1 MKQRLYV
8 LKNIKGY
15 IYHVRWAV
23 IGLIVLNLISIPIS
37 LISPKIFQILVD
49 EVMYKRDSQKFWI
62 VVVGMLGAFL
72 IRTIIDGLSLKM
84 NNCIHNSFVFRL
96 RKDVFAKYRGSPF
109 SFIEKKDVGEL
120 KMRMIDDVDALGDFV
135 GEQVVNYLYG
145 ILLLTFT
152 VITSI
157 AISWRMTV
165 LCILVLPIVFIVD
178 TLIGN
183 GTKQINMEIRSVN
196 SRYYTST
203 HNSLQFWREIK
214 VQNSEE
220 VFIKRFRG
228 FQEILAT
235 LGLKSIRFWA
245 YKEVFNDFKSNY
257 LTKVLVYMIGA
268 FFVAKQ
274 EISVGTLIMFSE
286 YFSML
291 FSSMESVN
299 AKRIALKTNS
309 PYYERVFETFS
320 FPEESKGLVSMKK
333 LNDCIRFDDVCF
345 SYVNGQSVLKHVD
358 LQINKGDYIAIVGKT
373 GCGKT
378 TLAKLLLGLYE
389 KETGTIFFDDEDIT
403 NISTENMSDLIGV
416 VMQDNY
422 LFNMSIR
429 ENLLIANEDATEKDM
444 IDACR
449 MANIYD
455 FITEQPNGFE
465 TVIGERG
472 VKLSGGQKQRLSI
485 AAALLRHPQI
495 IVFDEATSALDK
507 QSEDIINDSI
517 NKIFENL
524 TVIVIA
530 HKPATVLRAKK
541 IIVMKDG
548 RIAAQGTHDELKNNN
563 KYYMNLV
570 EGMSNEER
578 KQIYS

>member
-96 RKDVFAKYRGSPF
+96 RKDIFSKYKESPF
-109 SFIEKKDVGEL
+109 SFIEKKDIGEL

-152 VITSI
+152 IITSI
-157 AISWRMTV
+157 VISWRMTV

-196 SRYYTST
+196 SRYYAST

-228 FQEILAT
+228 FQQILAT
-235 LGLKSIRFWA
+235 LGLKSICFWA

-291 FSSMESVN
+291 FSSMESIN

-449 MANIYD
+449 MVNIYD

-517 NKIFENL
+517 NKISENL

-541 IIVMKDG
+541 IIVMEDG

>member
-1 MKQRLYV
+1 
-8 LKNIKGY
+8 
-15 IYHVRWAV
+15 
-23 IGLIVLNLISIPIS
+23 
-37 LISPKIFQILVD
+37 
-49 EVMYKRDSQKFWI
+49 
-62 VVVGMLGAFL
+62 
-72 IRTIIDGLSLKM
+72 
-84 NNCIHNSFVFRL
+84 
-96 RKDVFAKYRGSPF
+96 
-109 SFIEKKDVGEL
+109 
-120 KMRMIDDVDALGDFV
+120 
-135 GEQVVNYLYG
+135 
-145 ILLLTFT
+145 
-152 VITSI
+152 
-157 AISWRMTV
+157 
-165 LCILVLPIVFIVD
+165 
-178 TLIGN
+178 
-183 GTKQINMEIRSVN
+183 
-196 SRYYTST
+196 
-203 HNSLQFWREIK
+203 
-214 VQNSEE
+214 
-220 VFIKRFRG
+220 
-228 FQEILAT
+228 
-235 LGLKSIRFWA
+235 
-245 YKEVFNDFKSNY
+245 
-257 LTKVLVYMIGA
+257 
-268 FFVAKQ
+268 
-274 EISVGTLIMFSE
+274 
-286 YFSML
+286 ML
-291 FSSMESVN
+291 FSSMESIN

-320 FPEESKGLVSMKK
+320 FPEESKGLVSIKK
-333 LNDCIRFDDVCF
+333 LNDSIRFDDVCF

-358 LQINKGDYIAIVGKT
+358 LQIDKGDYIAIVGKT

-495 IVFDEATSALDK
+495 IVFDEATSALDN

-517 NKIFENL
+517 NKISENL

-541 IIVMKDG
+541 IIVMEDG

-570 EGMSNEER
+570 EGMSNE
-578 KQIYS
+578 

>member
-15 IYHVRWAV
+15 IYHVRWLV

-49 EVMYKRDSQKFWI
+49 EVMYKRDGQKFWI

-96 RKDVFAKYRGSPF
+96 RKDVFSKYRGSPF

-120 KMRMIDDVDALGDFV
+120 KMRMIDDVDTLGDFV

-157 AISWRMTV
+157 MISWRMTV

-196 SRYYTST
+196 SKYYTST

-228 FQEILAT
+228 FQQILAK